1 MDFEALRLVLQAALD
16 GGRTSETR
24 NKLGQFATPT
34 VLARNVVEYGLS
46 LHSDDEPIRFLDP
59 AIGTGSFF
67 SALVDRLGV
76 RKLASAKGFEVDA
89 FYGEPAINLWQ
100 NHPIE
105 IDLLDFTTASPPEEL
120 YNFIIC
126 NPPYVRHH
134 HLDANQKERLRELT
148 KGISGLT
155 LSGLAG
161 LYCYFLIA
169 AQRWMSKGAIAG
181 WLIPSEFMD
190 VNYGRELKHYLLQNV
205 TLLRIHRFNPDDLQ
219 FSDALVSSAVVWLR
233 NEPPPKVHSVE
244 FTYGGTLDAPSVS
257 KTIDSTVLI
266 VEKKWT
272 RFPSQAI
279 RETSN
284 EPVLADLFKV
294 KRGLATGD
302 NGFFI
307 LPEDTIERL
316 SLPREFCQPILP
328 SPRHLD
334 SSIIEADTNGDPLLA
349 SRLYLINCQLGE
361 SDLEQRFPEL
371 WNYLSTGKEA
381 LAERYLCKSRK
392 LWYLQEQREPAR
404 FLCTYM
410 GRGGKS
416 DDRPVRFVLNRS
428 KAVVTNSYLMLYPRP
443 FLERVILNNPQKELE
458 LWQSL
463 NDISADSL
471 RGEGRVY
478 GGGLHKLEPNELANL
493 PIGDLVGKLGID
505 LDDFALVFGA
515 TG

>member
-1 MDFEALRLVLQAALD
+1 MSFEALRLSLQTALD
-16 GGRTSETR
+16 RDRTSEAR

-34 VLARNVVEYGLS
+34 VLARQIVEYGLS
-46 LHSDDEPIRFLDP
+46 LFSGDEPIRFLDP

-76 RKLASAKGFEVDA
+76 RQLETAKGFEVDA
-89 FYGEPAINLWQ
+89 FYGEPAIHLWKD
-100 NHPIE
+100 HPIE
-105 IDLLDFTTASPPEEL
+105 IDLLDFTTAKPSEDL
-120 YNFIIC
+120 YNFVIC

-134 HLDANQKERLRELT
+134 HLSSTQKEYLQKLA
-148 KGISGLT
+148 KNISGLT

-169 AQRWMSKGAIAG
+169 AQRWMSNGAIAG

-190 VNYGRELKHYLLQNV
+190 VNYGRELKQYLLQNL

-233 NEPPPKVHSVE
+233 NEPPPMGHCVE
-244 FTYGGTLDAPSVS
+244 FTYGGTLEAPSIS
-257 KTIDSTVLI
+257 KTIDSTVLSA
-266 VEKKWT
+266 EKKWT
-272 RFPSQAI
+272 RFPSKAI
-279 RETSN
+279 REASN

-334 SSIIEADTNGDPLLA
+334 NSIIEADSNGDPLLA
-349 SRLYLINCQLGE
+349 SRLYLINCQLEE
-361 SDLEQRFPEL
+361 SDVERRFPAL
-371 WNYLSTGKEA
+371 WNYLSTGKDA
-381 LAERYLCKSRK
+381 LADRYLCKNRK
-392 LWYLQEQREPAR
+392 LWYLQEQREPSR

-416 DDRPVRFVLNRS
+416 DERPVRFVLNRS
-428 KAVVTNSYLMLYPRP
+428 NAVAANSYLMLYPRP
-443 FLERVILNNPQKELE
+443 FLKRVLLENPQKELE
-458 LWQSL
+458 LWHGL
-463 NDISADSL
+463 NEISADSL
-471 RGEGRVY
+471 KGEGRVY
-478 GGGLHKLEPNELANL
+478 GGGLHKLEPSELANL
-493 PIGDLVGKLGID
+493 PIGDLVEKLGID